1 MLQLSRPNMSRLAVL
16 GDIITGG
23 TVGALV
29 AGSKQVA

>member
-1 MLQLSRPNMSRLAVL
+1 MSRLAVL

-29 AGSKQVA
+29 AGSKQVAQVKVL